1 MALPVDSMGPLRDSP
16 PPMDYEVGDSKKR
29 RGELQSRTT
38 SDGGGSE
45 EGKSKPQGLISCEA
59 CRKGKRR
66 CEPSPLVS
74 PDHPDAARLPCARCR
89 RFATECV
96 RIKAARRKGPAPV
109 AISDAVHGY
118 RRGTPEAIRRLSGLS
133 EVTTMVDS
141 DRQGSTSSL
150 ISSLPDH
157 LDQVLPRTVT
167 DTIIGHFFSSI
178 YPLTPCVHR
187 PTFLADLAARRDKSD
202 SVFFALALAVI
213 GATLVQVPRMNMN
226 MDKEQVEVLVR
237 RCLGWSSRICNNT
250 AHVLMT
256 AQANQL
262 ALSLRLNEAASYAGL
277 DPIETEI
284 RRRMYWRARPICLRL
299 EDAFDLPL
307 PAEVDDEQITL
318 KGILSGSG
326 VTPLITGFNVVTEL
340 VRILNDALIL
350 QRRKTPRNMSEIMA
364 DLQQVH
370 MMRQKTIDT
379 AEHVP
384 DELKLQKV
392 FDASK
397 AVPAVDW
404 EQKLRERFESY
415 YEGPHASN
423 SYLVMQGNIL
433 VTEHMVRLVLL
444 QTRQMLLAQW
454 AMFTPIAPQDF
465 GYEEQ
470 AEDIA
475 CELLNGLNSL
485 PVDCVAT
492 NGPSLV
498 QKMAEA

>member
-16 PPMDYEVGDSKKR
+16 PPMDYE
-29 RGELQSRTT
+29 
-38 SDGGGSE
+38 
-45 EGKSKPQGLISCEA
+45 EGKVSGVTRTELI
-59 CRKGKRR
+59 RRRR

-141 DRQGSTSSL
+141 DRQGSTS
-150 ISSLPDH
+150 
-157 LDQVLPRTVT
+157 
-167 DTIIGHFFSSI
+167 GH
-178 YPLTPCVHR
+178 R
-187 PTFLADLAARRDKSD
+187 
-202 SVFFALALAVI
+202 VF
-213 GATLVQVPRMNMN
+213 
-226 MDKEQVEVLVR
+226 
-237 RCLGWSSRICNNT
+237 
-250 AHVLMT
+250 
-256 AQANQL
+256 
-262 ALSLRLNEAASYAGL
+262 SYAGL

-284 RRRMYWRARPICLRL
+284 RRRMYW
-299 EDAFDLPL
+299 DLPL

-340 VRILNDALIL
+340 VRWVTGQVWANSQNPERCAHFATTEDA
-350 QRRKTPRNMSEIMA
+350 T
-364 DLQQVH
+364 
-370 MMRQKTIDT
+370 
-379 AEHVP
+379 EHVGNYGRSATGP
-384 DELKLQKV
+384 HDEAEDYRYGGTCSRRVEAAEGFRCEQGCVSVPKELSLTIR
-392 FDASK
+392 
-397 AVPAVDW
+397 PAVDW

-423 SYLVMQGNIL
+423 SYLVM
-433 VTEHMVRLVLL
+433 
-444 QTRQMLLAQW
+444 QMLLAQW

-475 CELLNGLNSL
+475 CELLNGLNRQTLLMQFLSVL
-485 PVDCVAT
+485 SVIEGMYTFGKDIAT
-492 NGPSLV
+492 D
-498 QKMAEA
+498 